1 MADTLRRF
9 RVELEAGSTS
19 FTKGFK
25 DAAAS
30 ADRLGKSL
38 GPVDRGMRT
47 FGAASDST
55 SQRAGRL
62 ADTVGRVS
70 TTLARSADSFGLPI
84 GPLRALDDVA
94 DVAEIGFK
102 NLSTSMAGFNA
113 ASIGVAGAGLA
124 IGAAIGTMLNKLQS
138 VRQVAD
144 DATRG
149 LYDFL
154 AARGLFESTRDEGAG
169 AEAGLAQFRLAIGAK
184 NEEAIRRQVEALK
197 AQGKSVAE
205 IADFYK
211 GRLSPALAESLGLT
225 DKQVKAHKQAAD
237 EAKRAAEAFKGLVD
251 QLSGAEAQ
259 KKADD
264 LARAFHVLGVEGVA
278 DIEGLRKQLEAL
290 QEQGA
295 KISDEGLLGI
305 LRGGKIEIPI
315 LDVSGL
321 DLGPV
326 AEQVN
331 VLAQDAKH
339 AQQDFDKLAVS
350 GAQAG
355 LSAEDIAAALETAG
369 ASATEVTVALSKI
382 PALGLGE
389 SLKKG
394 LSEGLKGLPQ
404 VILGAIQ
411 GGGDI
416 GKSIGA
422 HLGGSIGESI
432 AKPLTEKLSA
442 ALGESL
448 GGALGSI
455 IPGLGSLLG
464 SGLGSLISKG
474 LSGLGRALGIGGD
487 PVIMKVNDLRDA
499 FFEAQG
505 GFVELQKKLAG
516 LTSQDLVKKIFDAKT
531 VEQFNAAVAEVNG
544 LLGNQETAQQALKEA
559 TDRYGFSIEELG
571 PAMQRQELDQ
581 QAGQLLQDFKLL
593 TASGIDVGTVI
604 SKMGPNLLEFV
615 NTSKAAG
622 QAIPEAMRPMI
633 DQLITSGQLVDENG
647 QAFGSAEEA
656 GITFAQTMTEQFA
669 TLIEKI
675 DAFVSALTGIKP
687 PAIDI
692 PITYSGGQ
700 PPGIPSGPPDSV
712 ADILRIP
719 GFQSGGIGDFGSGQL
734 AMLHGL
740 EAIVP
745 LPRSGGKLGNR
756 VQANVSINIDENPFQ
771 TAQNRE
777 RMRSFT
783 LDAVDRRLQRNL
795 AELVSLGKA

>member
-1 MADTLRRF
+1 MADTLRRL

-38 GPVDRGMRT
+38 EPVGRGMRA
-47 FGAASDST
+47 FGEASLST
-55 SQRAGRL
+55 TQRAGKL
-62 ADTVGRVS
+62 ADSIGRAS
-70 TTLARSADSFGLPI
+70 TTLARSASTFGLPI

-94 DVAEIGFK
+94 DVAALGVGGLSKAVVGLEAALIGPI
-102 NLSTSMAGFNA
+102 LA
-113 ASIGVAGAGLA
+113 AAAV
-124 IGAAIGTMLNKLQS
+124 GAAIGTMIRNISGVGAAVDKYFS
-138 VRQVAD
+138 TPFA
-144 DATRG
+144 DATVG
-149 LYDFL
+149 LDKFSAAMGQSNVQALERQIASMKASGASIDDLAKMYDHL
-154 AARGLFESTRDEGAG
+154 DP
-169 AEAGLAQFRLAIGAK
+169 K
-184 NEEAIRRQVEALK
+184 LK
-197 AQGKSVAE
+197 EQ
-205 IADFYK
+205 
-211 GRLSPALAESLGLT
+211 LGLS
-225 DKQVKAHKQAAD
+225 DKQVKAAKELAKAEKEAGE

-278 DIEGLRKQLEAL
+278 DIEALRKQLEAL

-295 KISDEGLLGI
+295 KITDEGLLGI
-305 LRGGKIEIPI
+305 LRGGKIEIPT

-331 VLAQDAKH
+331 VLAQDAEQ

-369 ASATEVTVALSKI
+369 ASATEVTVALSRI

-394 LSEGLKGLPQ
+394 LTDGLKGLPQ

-422 HLGGSIGESI
+422 HLGGSIAEGI
-432 AKPLTEKLSA
+432 AKPLTEKLSGL
-442 ALGESL
+442 LGKSL

-474 LSGLGRALGIGGD
+474 LGALGSALGIGGD
-487 PVIMKVNDLRDA
+487 RVIMQVNDLRDA

-505 GFVELQKKLAG
+505 GFVELQKKLVG

-531 VEQFNAAVAEVNG
+531 VDQFNAAVAEVNG
-544 LLGNQETAQQALKEA
+544 LLGNQEAAQQALADA
-559 TDRYGFSIEELG
+559 TQRYGFTIEELG
-571 PAMQRQELDQ
+571 PAMQRQELDS

-633 DQLITSGQLVDENG
+633 DQLIASGQLVDENG
-647 QAFGSAEEA
+647 NAFESAEAA
-656 GITFAQTMTEQFA
+656 GISFSQTMTEQFQ

-692 PITYSGGQ
+692 PITYSGGP
-700 PPGIPSGPPDSV
+700 PPGIPGGPPL
-712 ADILRIP
+712 DIGDRIP
-719 GFQSGGIGDFGSGQL
+719 EFQSGGIGDFGPGQL

-745 LPRSGGKLGNR
+745 LRAGKGSALGNQIQ
-756 VQANVSINIDENPFQ
+756 VNQNINIAENPFQ
-771 TAQNRE
+771 TSDNRE
-777 RMRSFT
+777 RMRRFT
-783 LDAVDRRLQRNL
+783 LDAMDQRVQRHL
-795 AELVSLGKA
+795 AELVALGKA

>member
-25 DAAAS
+25 DAATS
-30 ADRLGKSL
+30 ADRLSKSL
-38 GPVDRGMRT
+38 EPVGRGMKA
-47 FGAASDST
+47 FGAASEGT

-124 IGAAIGTMLNKLQS
+124 IGAAIGTMLNKFQA
-138 VRQVAD
+138 VRDAAD
-144 DATRG
+144 AMVG
-149 LYDFL
+149 PL
-154 AARGLFESTRDEGAG
+154 ARLV
-169 AEAGLAQFRLAIGAK
+169 GLAGEVDKAATEGLGEFSRAIGAK

-197 AQGKSVAE
+197 AQGTKVE
-205 IADFYK
+205 DIAKLYK

-225 DKQVKAHKQAAD
+225 DKQIDSAKKAAKAHEKAAE
-237 EAKRAAEAFKGLVD
+237 EAKRAAEQFKGLLDELSGSTAQGEVD
-251 QLSGAEAQ
+251 QLA
-259 KKADD
+259 KA
-264 LARAFHVLGVEGVA
+264 FNVLGVEGVA
-278 DIEGLRKQLEAL
+278 DLEAL
-290 QEQGA
+290 RAKLEQLQKQGA
-295 KISDEGLLGI
+295 EITDKGLLGV
-305 LRGGKIEIPI
+305 LKGGKIEIPT

-326 AEQVN
+326 VEQID
-331 VLAQDAKH
+331 VLAQ
-339 AQQDFDKLAVS
+339 
-350 GAQAG
+350 G
-355 LSAEDIAAALETAG
+355 ALETQQSFDEIALAG
-369 ASATEVTVALSKI
+369 ARAHAPIEDIVAALKLAGAEGDQLERALASIPVTFGSAFKDA
-382 PALGLGE
+382 
-389 SLKKG
+389 
-394 LSEGLKGLPQ
+394 LKGLPQ

-411 GGGDI
+411 GGGDV

-422 HLGGSIGESI
+422 HLGGSIGESLG
-432 AKPLTEKLSA
+432 KGLGDKLGKV
-442 ALGESL
+442 LGKGL
-448 GGALGSI
+448 GDALGSLAGPLGSI
-455 IPGLGSLLG
+455 LGSLAG
-464 SGLGSLISKG
+464 KA

-487 PVIMKVNDLRDA
+487 PIIMQVNDLRDA

-505 GFVELQKKLAG
+505 GFVELQKKLVG

-531 VEQFNAAVAEVNG
+531 VDQFNAAVAEVNG
-544 LLGNQETAQQALKEA
+544 LLGNQEAAQAALADA
-559 TDRYGFSIEELG
+559 TQRYGFTIEELG
-571 PAMQRQELDQ
+571 PAMQRQELDS

-633 DQLITSGQLVDENG
+633 DQLIASGQLVDENG
-647 QAFGSAEEA
+647 NAFESAEAA
-656 GITFAQTMTEQFA
+656 GISFSQTMTEQFQ

-675 DAFVSALTGIKP
+675 DSFVSALTGIKP

-692 PITYSGGQ
+692 PITFSGGRA
-700 PPGIPSGPPDSV
+700 PEIPSGPPDSV

-719 GFQSGGIGDFGSGQL
+719 DFQSGGIGDFGPGQL

-745 LPRSGGKLGNR
+745 LPRRGASALGSQIRQN
-756 VQANVSINIDENPFQ
+756 NYINIDENPFQ
-771 TAQNRE
+771 TAQNTE

-783 LDAVDRRLQRNL
+783 LRSVAREQEKRL